1 MNILIITYSRIP
13 EGDAEAVRL
22 LTFGET
28 LRDSGHDVFFV
39 GMGFSNYREEMEYK
53 GFKYTSLRKNSKNT
67 FQKVY
72 YYLDYNRRLKKLLKS
87 YVLNKK
93 IDAILVA
100 DLPILSVKWL
110 KKFCQNHNIQYL
122 YDSVEWY
129 SPEQFKYGNLS
140 LDMLLK
146 NIENKYVLDKNV
158 KVISISKYLNNYFDS
173 KGCSTVRIPVILDVK
188 SLPYEKQVER
198 NKLTI
203 LYAGSPGK
211 KDYLYEML
219 SGVLLL
225 REEEM
230 KNIRFIVAGVS
241 FNQIKSWF
249 APKELMILN
258 RCVEFLGRVEREVV
272 LKKLSEADFTVLLR
286 EANLRYAKAGFPTKV
301 VESLATATPVI
312 LNLSSDLGDYIN
324 DMQEG
329 LIVKECSA
337 EAFAHTLKRALN
349 LENSQKESMRYKA
362 RLCAENNFDYRLY
375 KKQLTNLLVE
385 NSSLTNLS

>member
-1 MNILIITYSRIP
+1 MNILVITYSRFP

-39 GMGFSNYREEMEYK
+39 GMGFSNYREDMEYK
-53 GFKYTSLRKNSKNT
+53 GFKYTSLRRTSKNT
-67 FQKVY
+67 CQKVY

-87 YVLNKK
+87 YILDKK

-110 KKFCQNHNIQYL
+110 KNFCKNNNIQYL

-140 LDMLLK
+140 LDLLLK

-188 SLPYEKQVER
+188 SLPYEKQVEG

-219 SGVLLL
+219 SGILLL
-225 REEEM
+225 DEKERY
-230 KNIRFIVAGVS
+230 NVRFIVAGVN
-241 FNQIKSWF
+241 FDQIKEWF
-249 APKELMILN
+249 LPKEIMILN
-258 RCVEFLGRVEREVV
+258 RCVEFLGRVEREIV
-272 LKKLSEADFTVLLR
+272 LKKLSEVDFTVLLR
-286 EANLRYAKAGFPTKV
+286 QSDLRYAKAGFPTKV

-337 EAFAHTLKRALN
+337 EAFSQTLKRALK

-362 RLCAENNFDYRLY
+362 RLCAEKNFDYRLY
-375 KKQLTNLLVE
+375 KKQLTNLLFE
-385 NSSLTNLS
+385 NIK